1 MMTMV
6 SNPYHIPVLLQACV
20 DSLQINPNGIYVDLT
35 FGGGGHSKEIL
46 KHLSKDGKLISFD
59 QDADAAKNVPDDNRL
74 VFIPQNFRHLKNYL
88 RLNGITQVDGILG
101 DLGVS
106 SHQFDVA
113 ERGFSI
119 RFDAEL
125 DMRMNQ
131 NSSLSAYQV
140 VNDYDEK
147 QLTFIFRTYGELDN
161 AFKLSKAICEAR
173 SAEPIKSIN
182 EFKQAIKSCTPKFE
196 ENRYLAKVFQA
207 IRMEV
212 NQELEALKECLTQCV
227 EVLKPGGRLV
237 VMSYHS
243 LEDRLVKNIMKTG
256 NIEGVEEKDIIFGT
270 SKKVFKLLGSKP
282 IVPTEEEIKNNSRAR
297 SAKLRVAERVGP
309 NK

>member
-1 MMTMV
+1 MV
-6 SNPYHIPVLLQACV
+6 SNHYHIPVLLQACV
-20 DSLQINPNGIYVDLT
+20 DSLQIDPNGIYVDLT

-46 KHLSKDGKLISFD
+46 KHLGKNGKLISFD
-59 QDADAAKNVPDDNRL
+59 QDADAAKNVPDDERIIF
-74 VFIPQNFRHLKNYL
+74 VQQNFRYLKNYL
-88 RLNGITQVDGILG
+88 RLNGITKVDGILG

-131 NSSLSAYQV
+131 SSDLSAYEV
-140 VNDYDEK
+140 VNEYDEK

-161 AFKLSKAICEAR
+161 AFKLAKAIIEAR

-182 EFKQAIKSCTPKFE
+182 EFKIAIKSCTPKFE

-212 NQELEALKECLTQCV
+212 NQEMEALKECLTQCV

-237 VMSYHS
+237 MMSYHS

-256 NIEGVEEKDIIFGT
+256 NIEGKEEKDIIFGT
-270 SKKVFKLLGSKP
+270 STKIFKLIGSKP
-282 IVPTEEEIKNNSRAR
+282 TVPTEEEIKNNSRAR
-297 SAKLRVAERVGP
+297 SAKLRVAE
-309 NK
+309 KL

>member
-1 MMTMV
+1 MTMV

-20 DSLQINPNGIYVDLT
+20 DSLQINPNGVYVDLT

-46 KHLSKDGKLISFD
+46 KHLGKDGKLISFD
-59 QDADAAKNVPDDNRL
+59 QDADAAKNVPDDKRIIF
-74 VFIPQNFRHLKNYL
+74 VQQNFRHLKNYL
-88 RLNGITQVDGILG
+88 RLNGIKQVDGILG

-119 RFDAEL
+119 RMDAEL

-131 NSSLSAYQV
+131 SSDLSAYEV
-140 VNDYDEK
+140 VNEYDEK

-161 AFKLSKAICEAR
+161 AFKLAKAIIEAR
-173 SAEPIKSIN
+173 NKEPIKSIN

-237 VMSYHS
+237 IMSYHS

-256 NIEGVEEKDIIFGT
+256 NIEGKEEKDIIFGT
-270 SKKVFKLLGSKP
+270 STKVFKLLGSKP
-282 IVPTEEEIKNNSRAR
+282 TVPTDEEIKNNSRAR
-297 SAKLRVAERVGP
+297 SAKLRVAE
-309 NK
+309 KI

>member
-1 MMTMV
+1 ME

-59 QDADAAKNVPDDNRL
+59 QDADAAKNVPDDNRIIF
-74 VFIPQNFRHLKNYL
+74 VQQNFRHLKNYL
-88 RLNGITQVDGILG
+88 RLNGITKVDGILG

-119 RFDAEL
+119 RMDAEL

-131 NSSLSAYQV
+131 SSDLSAYEV
-140 VNDYDEK
+140 VNEYDEK

-161 AFKLSKAICEAR
+161 AFKLAKAIIEAR

-212 NQELEALKECLTQCV
+212 NQEMEALKECLTQCV

-256 NIEGVEEKDIIFGT
+256 NIEGKEEKDIIFGT
-270 SKKVFKLLGSKP
+270 STKVFKLLGSKP
-282 IVPTEEEIKNNSRAR
+282 TVPTDEEIKNNSRAR
-297 SAKLRVAERVGP
+297 SAKLRVAE
-309 NK
+309 KL

>member
-1 MMTMV
+1 MMTMA

-20 DSLQINPNGIYVDLT
+20 DSLQINPDGIYVDLT

-59 QDADAAKNVPDDNRL
+59 QDTDAAKNVPDDNRL
-74 VFIPQNFRHLKNYL
+74 IFIPQNFRYLKNYL
-88 RLNGITQVDGILG
+88 RLNSINQVDGILG

-119 RFDAEL
+119 RFDGEL

-173 SAEPIKSIN
+173 SSEPIKSIN

-237 VMSYHS
+237 IMSYHS

-256 NIEGVEEKDIIFGT
+256 NIEGKEEKDIIFGT

-297 SAKLRVAERVGP
+297 SAKLRVAE
-309 NK
+309 KL

>member
-46 KHLSKDGKLISFD
+46 KHLAKDGKLISFD

-74 VFIPQNFRHLKNYL
+74 IFIPQNFRHLKNYL
-88 RLNGITQVDGILG
+88 RLNGINQVDGILG

-161 AFKLSKAICEAR
+161 AFKLAKAICEAR
-173 SAEPIKSIN
+173 IAEPIKSIN
-182 EFKQAIKSCTPKFE
+182 EFKQAIRSCTPKFE

-227 EVLKPGGRLV
+227 DVLKPGGRLV

-256 NIEGVEEKDIIFGT
+256 NIEGIEEKDIIFGT

-282 IVPTEEEIKNNSRAR
+282 IVPTEEEIKKNSRAR
-297 SAKLRVAERVGP
+297 SAKLRVAE
-309 NK
+309 KI

>member
-20 DSLQINPNGIYVDLT
+20 DSLQINPNGVYVDLT

-46 KHLSKDGKLISFD
+46 KHLGKEGKLISFD
-59 QDADAAKNVPDDNRL
+59 QDADAAKNVPDDKRIIF
-74 VFIPQNFRHLKNYL
+74 VQQNFRHLKNYL
-88 RLNGITQVDGILG
+88 RLNGIKQVDGILG

-106 SHQFDVA
+106 SHQFDIA

-131 NSSLSAYQV
+131 SSDFSAYKV
-140 VNDYDEK
+140 VNEYDEK

-161 AFKLSKAICEAR
+161 AFKLAKAILEAR
-173 SAEPIKSIN
+173 SGEPIKSIN

-237 VMSYHS
+237 IMSYHS

-256 NIEGVEEKDIIFGT
+256 NIEGKEEKDIIFGT
-270 SKKVFKLLGSKP
+270 STKVFKLLGSKP
-282 IVPTEEEIKNNSRAR
+282 TVPTDEEIKNNSRAR
-297 SAKLRVAERVGP
+297 SAKLRVAE
-309 NK
+309 KL